1 VSRRHWEYRPP
12 RKYVPAPAR
21 CRVSLKPAPS
31 SSRTRSGIRSRSGSP
46 GDGRCGRRCIAAS
59 FLKIPT
65 RRCGANVSMSAQRL
79 RKHKRPRNVS
89 WERAIDM
96 AGTIAPH
103 SRCCRSARCAIAVAD
118 RVRRVFDLGR
128 RAQSS
133 TDECRT
139 RHMYA
144 GGYVGSAKRRNMS
157 GGVGAY
163 PAWPVRVREGVV
175 FSRRISKLC
184 RASRV

>member
-1 VSRRHWEYRPP
+1 LSLAPDFAAFAIATFEAIPAEERFI
-12 RKYVPAPAR
+12 RKHFALPAVR
-21 CRVSLKPAPS
+21 CV
-31 SSRTRSGIRSRSGSP
+31 
-46 GDGRCGRRCIAAS
+46 AAS
-59 FLKIPT
+59 FLKIST

-133 TDECRT
+133 ADECRT
-139 RHMYA
+139 RHTYA
-144 GGYVGSAKRRNMS
+144 GGYGRSAETRKAAEYA

-163 PAWPVRVREGVV
+163 PALPVRVREGVV

>member
-12 RKYVPAPAR
+12 WKYVPAPAR

-46 GDGRCGRRCIAAS
+46 GDGRCGRRCVAVS
-59 FLKIPT
+59 FLKISS
-65 RRCGANVSMSAQRL
+65 RRCGANVSMSAQL

-144 GGYVGSAKRRNMS
+144 GGYGRSAETRKAAEYVWRS
-157 GGVGAY
+157 GGLSGFARAGARGRCIL
-163 PAWPVRVREGVV
+163 AARQ
-175 FSRRISKLC
+175 
-184 RASRV
+184 